1 MNTSKDT
8 CFLDLSSDHHVHTSL
23 CNHAQGTMEEY
34 VQGAL
39 TQGLQTMT
47 FLEHMECGLRYEHRI
62 WLTPDLF
69 KQYFDEGQ
77 QLQEQYADQIRIQL
91 GVEIGYNATALD
103 ELLALLD
110 KFPFEH
116 RGLSCHF
123 YDDGKQDLNLLSHR
137 LDHIQLLK
145 ELGSEKVLDTYF
157 AHLIQACQCI
167 PCDKLCHL
175 DAALRHLPEVP
186 LTAHQ
191 QHLIRNLLHVMKEKN
206 IALEVN
212 TSGYPLRSRPYPN
225 YDIIQQALALDI
237 PLILGSDAHHP
248 NQVGRFFTQAQAE
261 LADLI
266 PIPYG

>member
-1 MNTSKDT
+1 MV
-8 CFLDLSSDHHVHTSL
+8 LDLSGDHHIHTSL
-23 CNHAQGTMEEY
+23 CNHAQGTLEEY
-34 VQGAL
+34 VQEAL
-39 TQGLQTMT
+39 AQGLQSMT
-47 FLEHMECGLRYEHRI
+47 FLEHMECGLRYAPRI

-77 QLQEQYADQIRIQL
+77 QLQEQYADQIRINL

-103 ELLALLD
+103 ELLALLEQ
-110 KFPFEH
+110 FPFEH

-123 YDDGKQDLNLLSHR
+123 YDDGKQHLNLLSQR

-145 ELGSEKVLDTYF
+145 EAGSEKVLDTYLTN
-157 AHLIQACQCI
+157 LIQACQCI

-175 DAALRHLPEVP
+175 DAALRHLPLP
-186 LTAHQ
+186 PFTSHQ
-191 QHLIRNLLHVMKEKN
+191 QHLIRNLLHLLQEKN

-225 YDIIQQALALDI
+225 HEIIQQALALKI

-248 NQVGRFFTQAQAE
+248 QQVGRFFSQVQEE
-261 LADLI
+261 LS